1 MDIQP
6 HRGGVYEQCKLA
18 RQKAAVDILNVA
30 IKHIQLEGLNDLPGG
45 NSKPGLGI
53 IC

>member
-1 MDIQP
+1 MNNAND
-6 HRGGVYEQCKLA
+6 LA